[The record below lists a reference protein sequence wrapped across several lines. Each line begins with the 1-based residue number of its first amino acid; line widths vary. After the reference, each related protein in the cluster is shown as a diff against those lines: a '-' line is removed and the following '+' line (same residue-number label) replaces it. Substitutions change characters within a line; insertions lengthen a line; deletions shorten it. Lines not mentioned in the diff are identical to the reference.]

1 MSDRHVVIAGGSG
14 FIGGALVAQ
23 LVASGHRCTVLSRS
37 GRAVPGAEGAVWDA
51 VSADALVPLIE
62 GAEAVVN
69 LVGEPIVQRWTEETK
84 RRIVDSRVNSTRA
97 VGEAIANCSNPPRVW
112 LNASG
117 VGYYGDAGDR
127 PLSEASP
134 PGTDFPGRVAL
145 LWEGPCVQATTP
157 QTRKVVVR
165 IGFVLGRGGGALKP
179 LVALTKAFMGSAIG
193 TGRQYVSWIHL
204 ADLARL
210 FAFLIENDV
219 HGPVNATA
227 PTPVRQAELM
237 AALRR
242 HLGRPP
248 LPPVPAPVFEMVSRL
263 QGVEPELVLRG
274 QRALPI
280 AAQFHGFDYRFPTL
294 DRALDDLLAE

>member
-14 FIGGALVAQ
+14 FIGGALVVQ
-23 LVASGHRCTVLSRS
+23 LAASGYRCTVLSRS
-37 GRAVPGAEGAVWDA
+37 GRAVAGAMWDT

-97 VGEAIANCSNPPRVW
+97 VGDAIAKCSNPPKAW

-134 PGTDFPGRVAL
+134 PGADFPGRVAQ
-145 LWEGPCVQATTP
+145 LWEGACLGAVTP
-157 QTRKVVVR
+157 RTRKAVVR

-193 TGRQYVSWIHL
+193 TGQQYVSWIHL
-204 ADLARL
+204 TDLARL
-210 FAFLIENDV
+210 YQFLIEHDV

-227 PTPVRQAELM
+227 PSPVRQGELM

-248 LPPVPAPVFEMVSRL
+248 VPPVPAPVFEMISRV

-280 AAQFHGFDYRFPTL
+280 AAQFHGFDYLFPTL
-294 DRALDDLLAE
+294 DRALADLLAE

>member
-1 MSDRHVVIAGGSG
+1 MSDRHVVIAWGAG

-23 LVASGHRCTVLSRS
+23 LVASGYRCTVLSRS
-37 GRAVPGAEGAVWDA
+37 GRAVAGASGAVWDA

-69 LVGEPIVQRWTEETK
+69 LVGEPIVQRWNEDTK

-97 VGEAIANCSNPPRVW
+97 VGDAIAKCSTPPRVW

-117 VGYYGDAGDR
+117 VGYYGDSGDR

-134 PGTDFPGRVAL
+134 PGTDFPGRVAQ
-145 LWEGPCVQATTP
+145 LWEGACMEAATP

-204 ADLARL
+204 ADLVRL

-227 PTPVRQAELM
+227 PTPVRQGELM
-237 AALRR
+237 TALRR
-242 HLGRPP
+242 HLG
-248 LPPVPAPVFEMVSRL
+248 
-263 QGVEPELVLRG
+263 
-274 QRALPI
+274 
-280 AAQFHGFDYRFPTL
+280 
-294 DRALDDLLAE
+294 